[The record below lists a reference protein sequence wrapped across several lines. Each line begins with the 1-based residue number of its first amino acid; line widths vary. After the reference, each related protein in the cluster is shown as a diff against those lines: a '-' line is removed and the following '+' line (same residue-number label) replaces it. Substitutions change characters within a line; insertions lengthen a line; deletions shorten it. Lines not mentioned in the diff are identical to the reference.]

1 MSAQAKTK
9 VRVLRLDRGLL
20 DRLLSID
27 SSPSPS
33 TPDIEVTEIETSGTG
48 DWLTAMLQS
57 ELFAHI
63 PPSNIQRLLET
74 LETVE
79 FKAGDVV
86 IEQGAPGDYYYAIQ
100 SGRCEVVRSAKNGK
114 PKSDCKKKK
123 TASRSCTDNKQRNS
137 TNWNKSVK
145 SRKSS

>member
-9 VRVLRLDRGLL
+9 FRVLRLDRGLL

-33 TPDIEVTEIETSGTG
+33 APDIEITEIETSGTG

-57 ELFAHI
+57 ELFAHV

-114 PKSDCKKKK
+114 PKHNSLI
-123 TASRSCTDNKQRNS
+123 RDNDINR
-137 TNWNKSVK
+137 
-145 SRKSS
+145 